1 MTLAELQTQLARAL
15 IGHDIHEKLNAA
27 DLTLAAELLVAKRRL
42 EAASW
47 LPRTSRILG
56 SEFARRFA
64 TFVKNHRPS
73 DSIHPRSDAA
83 AFASAIAA
91 DRGLLRHTRDV
102 AAYEEAQARA
112 GAPGP
117 LFITQRV
124 QIDGTQRDDT
134 LAGIHLWWRWSR
146 RSHLHHVRLPWTR

>member
-1 MTLAELQTQLARAL
+1 MKLAELQIQIARAL
-15 IGHDIHEKLNAA
+15 TGHDMSEKLNAA
-27 DLTLAAELLVAKRRL
+27 DLTLAAELLVAKRRI

-56 SEFARRFA
+56 SNFTRRFA
-64 TFVKNHRPS
+64 DFAKNHRPT
-73 DSIHPRSDAA
+73 DRHHPRTDAA
-83 AFASAIAA
+83 AFASVIIA
-91 DRGLLRHTRDV
+91 DRGLSRRARDI
-102 AAYEEAQARA
+102 AAYEDAQARA

-124 QIDGTQRDDT
+124 QIGGRKCDDT

-146 RSHLHHVRLPWTR
+146 RSHLHYLHLPWAR

>member
-1 MTLAELQTQLARAL
+1 MKLAELQIQIARAL
-15 IGHDIHEKLNAA
+15 IGHDIHENLNAA
-27 DLTLAAELLVAKRRL
+27 DLTFAAELLVAKRRL

-64 TFVKNHRPS
+64 RFVKNHRPS
-73 DSIHPRSDAA
+73 GRIHPRTDAID
-83 AFASAIAA
+83 FANSIAA
-91 DRGLLRHTRDV
+91 DRGLPRRTRDV

-124 QIDGTQRDDT
+124 QIDETQRDDN
-134 LAGIHLWWRWSR
+134 LAGINLWWRWSR
-146 RSHLHHVRLPWTR
+146 RSHLYHVRLPWAR

>member
-1 MTLAELQTQLARAL
+1 MTLAELQIQLARAL

-64 TFVKNHRPS
+64 RFAKNHRPS
-73 DSIHPRSDAA
+73 GRIHPRTDAID
-83 AFASAIAA
+83 FASAIAA
-91 DRGLLRHTRDV
+91 DRGLPRRTRDV

-124 QIDGTQRDDT
+124 QTNGTQRDDN

>member
-1 MTLAELQTQLARAL
+1 MKLAEMQIQLARAL
-15 IGHDIHEKLNAA
+15 IGHGISENLNVADI
-27 DLTLAAELLVAKRRL
+27 TLAAELLVAKRRI

-64 TFVKNHRPS
+64 RFVKNHRPS
-73 DSIHPRSDAA
+73 GRIHPRTDAID
-83 AFASAIAA
+83 FANSIAA
-91 DRGLLRHTRDV
+91 DRGLPRRTRDV

-124 QIDGTQRDDT
+124 QTNGTQRDDN

>member
-15 IGHDIHEKLNAA
+15 TGHDIHEKLNAA

-64 TFVKNHRPS
+64 RFIKNHRPS
-73 DSIHPRSDAA
+73 GRIHPRTDAID
-83 AFASAIAA
+83 FASAIAA
-91 DRGLLRHTRDV
+91 DRGLPRRTRDV

-124 QIDGTQRDDT
+124 QTNGTQRDDN

>member
-15 IGHDIHEKLNAA
+15 TGHGMSEKLNAA
-27 DLTLAAELLVAKRRL
+27 DLTLAAELLVAKHRI

-56 SEFARRFA
+56 LDFARRFSA
-64 TFVKNHRPS
+64 FAKNQRLTGRH
-73 DSIHPRSDAA
+73 HPRTDAA
-83 AFASAIAA
+83 AFASTIAA
-91 DRGLLRHTRDV
+91 DRGLFRRTRDI
-102 AAYEEAQARA
+102 AAYEEAQALA

-117 LFITQRV
+117 WILTRRLQGDFHSG
-124 QIDGTQRDDT
+124 DFA

-146 RSHLHHVRLPWTR
+146 RSHLHYVHLPWGG

>member
-15 IGHDIHEKLNAA
+15 TGHGISENLNVA
-27 DLTLAAELLVAKRRL
+27 DVTLAAELLVAKRRI

-56 SEFARRFA
+56 SEFVRRFA
-64 TFVKNHRPS
+64 RFAKNHRPS
-73 DSIHPRSDAA
+73 GSIHPRTDAID
-83 AFASAIAA
+83 FASTIAA
-91 DRGLLRHTRDV
+91 DRGLPRRTRDV

-117 LFITQRV
+117 LFIAQRV
-124 QIDGTQRDDT
+124 QTDGTQRDDT

-146 RSHLHHVRLPWTR
+146 RSHLRYVHLPWSK